1 MDDNFFEPLDNYT
14 EKLDSSYSGCLQI
27 QNLSGGILQV
37 SEGFYMR
44 NYSFGLVSK
53 SNKNIEKFT
62 KQRKIKIYEFSVA
75 KAPKK
80 KKIQEEKK
88 IEVPMAEEPAQ
99 SIDILNLTALFSTKE
114 SNKNQDEI

>member
-1 MDDNFFEPLDNYT
+1 
-14 EKLDSSYSGCLQI
+14 
-27 QNLSGGILQV
+27 
-37 SEGFYMR
+37 MR